1 MSTHVQQP
9 AGTRRRS
16 RRAWVAVGCIPI
28 GFVLSMVVGEG
39 LFAMQGYDS
48 GDEDA
53 PARAVALAGG
63 AGVLVFAVPCVAAW
77 ILGRRAVA
85 AGEPQGSTPALVGAV
100 IGALFVVVNLVGVV
114 GRIAGF

>member
-9 AGTRRRS
+9 AGARHLT
-16 RRAWVAVGCIPI
+16 RRAWIAVACIPI

-53 PARAVALAGG
+53 PAGAIALAGG
-63 AGVLVFAVPCVAAW
+63 AGILVFAVPCLVAW
-77 ILGRRAVA
+77 LLGRRAVA

-100 IGALFVVVNLVGVV
+100 VGAVFVLMNLLGVV
-114 GRIAGF
+114 GRIAGL

>member
-1 MSTHVQQP
+1 MSTHVHQP
-9 AGTRRRS
+9 AGTHRLARW
-16 RRAWVAVGCIPI
+16 AWVAVGCIPI

-53 PARAVALAGG
+53 PARAIALAGG
-63 AGVLVFAVPCVAAW
+63 VGILVFAVPCVAAW
-77 ILGRRAVA
+77 VLGRRAVA

-100 IGALFVVVNLVGVV
+100 VGAVFVLMNLVGVV

>member
-9 AGTRRRS
+9 TGAHHLS
-16 RRAWVAVGCIPI
+16 RWAWIAVACIPLA
-28 GFVLSMVVGEG
+28 FVLAMAVGEG

-53 PARAVALAGG
+53 PAGAIALAGG
-63 AGVLVFAVPCVAAW
+63 AGILVFAVPCVAAW
-77 ILGRRAVA
+77 LLGRRAVA
-85 AGEPQGSTPALVGAV
+85 AGETRGSTPALVGAIV
-100 IGALFVVVNLVGVV
+100 GAVFLLMNLLGVV